1 MRKSMWTMRRM
12 RMWGEDVAVGLHADQ
27 RKTITGKNMAR
38 GHDKDS
44 RKEKD
49 QAMMGT

>member
-1 MRKSMWTMRRM
+1 
-12 RMWGEDVAVGLHADQ
+12 MWGEDVAVGLDADQ
-27 RKTITGKNMAR
+27 RKMITGKDVAC

-49 QAMMGT
+49 EAMMGT